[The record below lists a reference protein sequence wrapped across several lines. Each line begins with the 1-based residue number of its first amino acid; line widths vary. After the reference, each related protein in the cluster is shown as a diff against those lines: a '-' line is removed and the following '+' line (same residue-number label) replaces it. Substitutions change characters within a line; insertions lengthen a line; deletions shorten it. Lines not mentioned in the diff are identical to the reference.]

1 MKLFD
6 FSIIIKVFKIVFK
19 RFKLAIY
26 ALLAFYFGKS
36 FGGGILIFFRKKYE
50 AFLKSIL
57 LKITP
62 SLVKSIVNDKEF
74 VKKLR
79 KGIIDSL
86 NEVNIETK
94 VTKKF
99 LIED

>member
-1 MKLFD
+1 M
-6 FSIIIKVFKIVFK
+6 V
-19 RFKLAIY
+19 
-26 ALLAFYFGKS
+26 AFYFGKF
-36 FGGGILIFFRKKYE
+36 FGGGILIFFKNKYE
-50 AFLKSIL
+50 EFLKYLL

-62 SLVKSIVNDKEF
+62 SLVKNIINDKEF

-86 NEVNIETK
+86 NEVNIETR

-99 LIED
+99 LLDD